1 VKSFPVSG
9 AANSIHKNMYNS
21 VKYLMFCVS
30 VIFVLFGSL
39 IAQIVANNEDRQIDV
54 KMQKEII
61 DSVTTNLNEKY
72 VFPDVA
78 KEMEKYIKKQYK
90 DKAYKNIT
98 SLSEFFQKLKEDLRE
113 VCEDKHLGI
122 QFVSDEE
129 LDRLAGDTITPEVI
143 AELLAEEAYENFGFK
158 KVERFTGNVGYLKF
172 NRFSGYPEAG
182 DVAIA
187 ALNFLANS
195 DALIIDLRDN
205 GGGSPSMIQ
214 LISSYFFDEPV
225 HLNSFY
231 LRPEDTIKQFW
242 TQNHVVGK
250 RMSDIPIYVLTSNYT
265 FSAAEE
271 FTYNLKNLERAKI
284 VGETT
289 GGGAHPV
296 DYFYVNNLNLSLK
309 IPTGRAI
316 NPITGTNWE
325 GVGISPD
332 IVVPADQ
339 ALEAAHLDALK
350 KIKEKTSDERVI
362 ENLDWAISTFEAKFN
377 PITVE
382 EQTLKSYAGSYGPRQ
397 IRFEDGGL
405 VYQRE
410 GRPAFKMI
418 PMTEDTFWFE
428 DIDYFRIK
436 FVKDGNGNVTELVG
450 LYQGGR
456 TDSNK
461 RDSGK

>member
-1 VKSFPVSG
+1 MKKFLVSG
-9 AANSIHKNMYNS
+9 TANSIFRNMNNS
-21 VKYLMFCVS
+21 VKYLMLCVS
-30 VIFVLFGSL
+30 FVLVLSGSL
-39 IAQIVANNEDRQIDV
+39 IAQTVANNEDKQIDA
-54 KMQKEII
+54 KIQKEII
-61 DSVTTNLNEKY
+61 DSVTTNLNGKY

-78 KEMEKYIKKQYK
+78 KEMEKYVRKQYK
-90 DKAYKNIT
+90 DKAYKDIT
-98 SLSEFFQKLKEDLRE
+98 SLNEFSQKLTTDLRE
-113 VCEDKHLGI
+113 VCKDKHLGI
-122 QFVSDEE
+122 QFVSDEVLE
-129 LDRLAGDTITPEVI
+129 RLAGDTITPEVT
-143 AELLAEEAYENFGFK
+143 AELLAEAAYDNFGFK
-158 KVERFTGNVGYLKF
+158 KVERLTGNVGYLKF
-172 NRFSGYPEAG
+172 DGFSGYSEAG
-182 DVAIA
+182 DIAIA
-187 ALNFLANS
+187 ALNFLANT
-195 DALIIDLRDN
+195 DALIIDLREN

-214 LISSYFFDEPV
+214 LISSYFFNEPV

-250 RMSDIPIYVLTSNYT
+250 RMSNIPIYVLISNYT

-271 FTYNLKNLERAKI
+271 FTYNLKNMERATI

-296 DYFYVNNLNLSLK
+296 DYFYVNNLNLGLK

-325 GVGISPD
+325 GVGITPD
-332 IVVPADQ
+332 IEVPADQ

-350 KIKEKTSDERVI
+350 KIKDKTTDERVI
-362 ENLDWAISTFEAKFN
+362 DNLNWAISTFEAKFN
-377 PITVE
+377 PITVDTE
-382 EQTLKSYAGSYGPRQ
+382 ILKSYSGSYGPRQ

-405 VYQRE
+405 IYQRE
-410 GRPAFKMI
+410 GRPEFKMI
-418 PMTEDTFWFE
+418 PMSEDTFWFE

-436 FVKDGNGNVTELVG
+436 FVKDENGNVTELVG

-461 RDSGK
+461 RDSRK